1 MNVNMRNIEKTIA
14 VILAGGEG
22 KRLYPL
28 TSGRAKP
35 AVPFGGIYRI
45 IDFTLSNCLHS
56 GLRKI
61 LVLTQYKS
69 HSLHKHLRD
78 GWSIFN
84 PEIGEFI
91 TSVPA
96 QMQMGEAWYV
106 GTADAIQQNRHL
118 LERSRAEYALILSGD
133 HIYRMDY
140 GRLLAE
146 HARKKAD
153 VTIACLPVPL
163 TEARSFGVVET
174 DHDHRAIGFIEKAQ
188 NPPPMPSRPD
198 HALASMGIY
207 VFHLGV
213 LLDILAK
220 DHRNETSEHDF
231 GKNILPHIIKEYD
244 VRIYESGKDSGR
256 ISHDHYW
263 RDVGTL
269 DAFYQANMDLLDPVP
284 PIDLYQRDW
293 AVRTYHGQY
302 PCARMVRSSTGEAG
316 SVTNAVLSGGDV
328 IIGARITHSILSPN
342 VWAES
347 GAFVEDSILFSG
359 VHVGEGARLFRCIVD
374 KEVYIPK
381 GEEIGYDLEKDRLR
395 FTLSDNGVVV
405 IPKGYRFPAS
415 LP

>member
-1 MNVNMRNIEKTIA
+1 MNANMRNIEKTIA
-14 VILAGGEG
+14 IILAGGVG
-22 KRLYPL
+22 SRLHPL
-28 TSGRAKP
+28 TSGRTKP

-56 GLRKI
+56 GLRRI

-106 GTADAIQQNRHL
+106 GTADAIHQNRHL
-118 LERSRAEYALILSGD
+118 LERSKAEYVLILSGD

-140 GRLLAE
+140 GKLLAE

-153 VTIACLPVPL
+153 VTIACMPVPL
-163 TEARSFGVVET
+163 TEAHSFGVMEA
-174 DHDHRAIGFIEKAQ
+174 DRDHRVLGFIEKPE

-207 VFHLGV
+207 VFHLGM
-213 LLDILAK
+213 LLDILEK
-220 DHRNETSEHDF
+220 DHRNEASGHDF
-231 GKNILPHIIKEYD
+231 GKNILPHIIESHD
-244 VRIYESGKDSGR
+244 VRTYEFGENGGR
-256 ISHDHYW
+256 VSQDHYW

-269 DAFYQANMDLLDPVP
+269 DALYEANMDLLDPVP

-293 AVRTYHGQY
+293 AIRTYHGQY
-302 PCARMVRSSTGEAG
+302 PCARMVRSATGEAG

-328 IIGARITHSILSPN
+328 IIGAKITHSILSPN

-347 GAFVEDSILFSG
+347 GALVEDSILFSG
-359 VHVGEGARLFRCIVD
+359 VHVGEGAHLVRCIVD

-381 GEEIGYDLEKDRLR
+381 GEKIGYDLERDRLR

-405 IPKGYRFPAS
+405 IPKGYRFPPALS
-415 LP
+415 